1 MEDKITTTMYEKEEK
16 TFPVWLY
23 VTQEK
28 LKMEEGTML
37 KKVGILAN
45 GGDVSGF
52 NAVIRAIVK
61 TAENHGVECYGIV
74 DGYNGLLKK
83 DFEKLS
89 TAANGEAVG
98 ILPKGGSII
107 GSSTNANIFNY
118 KIVNEDGSVEYKD
131 LSEQAIENIKE
142 FGFDCIFTLGGDG
155 TQKSA
160 RDFSTKGVNIIG
172 VPKTIDNDV
181 ACTEIT
187 FGYNTA
193 VSVAMEA
200 LDRLH
205 TTGETHHRI
214 MVLEVMGRYAGW
226 IALESAIAGGA
237 DVALI
242 PEIPYDIN
250 KVATK
255 IENRKKRGKNF
266 SIVVV
271 AEGAKPKDG
280 EMVVQNI
287 RNNGAG
293 VDNTKLGGVGQVVAK
308 QLEELTGLEA
318 RNTTLGYMQRGGTPT
333 AFDRVLSTK
342 YGSKA
347 MELALEGKFGTL
359 VVIKNGKLDSASL
372 EDVVGNNT
380 KIGAVSG
387 NTAESNLRKVTM
399 DDDLVKTARDIGI
412 NLGD

>member
-1 MEDKITTTMYEKEEK
+1 
-16 TFPVWLY
+16 
-23 VTQEK
+23 
-28 LKMEEGTML
+28 ML

-214 MVLEVMGRYAGW
+214 MVLEVMRRYAGW

-399 DDDLVKTARDIGI
+399 DDDLVKAARDIGI

>member
-1 MEDKITTTMYEKEEK
+1 
-16 TFPVWLY
+16 
-23 VTQEK
+23 
-28 LKMEEGTML
+28 ML
-37 KKVGILAN
+37 KKVAILAN

-61 TAENHGVECYGIV
+61 TAENNGIECYGFI
-74 DGYNGLLKK
+74 DGYNGLLKNNYV
-83 DFEKLS
+83 KLS
-89 TAANGEAVG
+89 TANDQTASG

-107 GSSTNANIFNY
+107 GSSTNANVFNY
-118 KIVNEDGSVEYKD
+118 KVEENGQIVYKD
-131 LSEQAIENIKE
+131 LSNVCVENIKND
-142 FGFDCIFTLGGDG
+142 GFDCIFTLGGDG

-160 RDFSTKGVNIIG
+160 RDFSTKGVNVIG

-193 VSVAMEA
+193 VSVAAEA

-250 KVATK
+250 KAVEK
-255 IENRKKRGKNF
+255 INKRRAAGKQF
-266 SIVVV
+266 SVVVV
-271 AEGAKPKDG
+271 AEGAAPKGG
-280 EMVVQNI
+280 EITVMGK
-287 RNNGAG
+287 RDNGAG

-347 MELALEGKFGTL
+347 MELALEGKFGVLT
-359 VVIKNGKLDSASL
+359 VIKNGKLDYVSL

-387 NTAESNLRKVTM
+387 NTAESNLRRVTM
-399 DDDLVKTARDIGI
+399 DDDLVKTARNIGI
-412 NLGD
+412 CLGD

>member
-1 MEDKITTTMYEKEEK
+1 
-16 TFPVWLY
+16 
-23 VTQEK
+23 
-28 LKMEEGTML
+28 ML
-37 KKVGILAN
+37 RKVGILAN

-61 TAENHGVECYGIV
+61 TAENHDIECYGIV

-118 KIVNEDGSVEYKD
+118 KIVNEDGSIEYKD
-131 LSEQAIENIKE
+131 LSEQAIQNIKE

-237 DVALI
+237 DIALI

-280 EMVVQNI
+280 EMVIQNV
-287 RNNGAG
+287 RDNGAG

-308 QLEELTGLEA
+308 QLEQLTGLEA

-347 MELALEGKFGTL
+347 MELALEGKFGRL

>member
-1 MEDKITTTMYEKEEK
+1 
-16 TFPVWLY
+16 
-23 VTQEK
+23 
-28 LKMEEGTML
+28 ML

-131 LSEQAIENIKE
+131 LSEQAIENIKK

-399 DDDLVKTARDIGI
+399 DDDLVKAARDIGI

>member
-1 MEDKITTTMYEKEEK
+1 MI
-16 TFPVWLY
+16 
-23 VTQEK
+23 
-28 LKMEEGTML
+28 
-37 KKVGILAN
+37 KKVAILAN

-61 TAENHGVECYGIV
+61 TAENNGVECYGFI
-74 DGYNGLLKK
+74 DGYNGLLKNEY
-83 DFEKLS
+83 EKLS
-89 TAANGEAVG
+89 TANDEHASG

-107 GSSTNANIFNY
+107 GSSTNANVFNY
-118 KIVNEDGSVEYKD
+118 KTIENGEVVYKD
-131 LSEQAIENIKE
+131 LSDVCVENIKKD
-142 FGFDCIFTLGGDG
+142 GFDCLFTLGGDG

-160 RDFSTKGVNIIG
+160 RDFSLKGINVIG

-181 ACTEIT
+181 ACTDIT

-193 VSVAMEA
+193 VSVAANA

-205 TTGETHHRI
+205 STGETHHRI

-250 KVATK
+250 RAVEK
-255 IENRKKRGKNF
+255 INGRRSRGKEF

-271 AEGAKPKDG
+271 AEGAIEKG
-280 EMVVQNI
+280 GSLTI
-287 RNNGAG
+287 AGTRNNGEG
-293 VDNTKLGGVGQVVAK
+293 VDNTKLGGVGVKVAK
-308 QLEELTGLEA
+308 QLEELTGLES
-318 RNTTLGYMQRGGTPT
+318 RCTVLGYMQRGGTPT

-342 YGSKA
+342 YGAKA
-347 MELALEGKFGTL
+347 MELALEGKFNVLT
-359 VVIKNGKLDSASL
+359 VIKNGRLDYVPL
-372 EDVVGNNT
+372 EDVVGNNK

-387 NTAESNLRKVTM
+387 NTKESNIRKVSM
-399 DDDLVKTARDIGI
+399 DDDLVKTARHIGI
-412 NLGD
+412 CLGD

>member
-1 MEDKITTTMYEKEEK
+1 MIR
-16 TFPVWLY
+16 
-23 VTQEK
+23 
-28 LKMEEGTML
+28 
-37 KKVGILAN
+37 KVAILAN

-52 NAVIRAIVK
+52 NAVIRAIIK
-61 TAENHGVECYGIV
+61 TAENNGIDCYGFI
-74 DGYNGLLKK
+74 DGYNGLLKNN
-83 DFEKLS
+83 FVKLATSNNS
-89 TAANGEAVG
+89 TASG

-107 GSSTNANIFNY
+107 GSSTNANVFNY
-118 KIVNEDGSVEYKD
+118 KVVNEDGSVEYKD
-131 LSEQAIENIKE
+131 LSDVCVENIKKD
-142 FGFDCIFTLGGDG
+142 GFDCIFTLGGDG

-160 RDFSTKGVNIIG
+160 RDFSTKGVNVIG

-205 TTGETHHRI
+205 TTGATHHRI

-250 KVATK
+250 RVATK

-280 EMVVQNI
+280 EMVVANV
-287 RNNGAG
+287 RDNGSG
-293 VDNTKLGGVGQVVAK
+293 VDNTKLGGIGQIVAK
-308 QLEELTGLEA
+308 QLQELTGLEA

-342 YGSKA
+342 YGTKA

-359 VVIKNGKLDSASL
+359 AVIKNGKLDSVSL

-387 NTAESNLRKVTM
+387 NTEESNLRKVTM
-399 DDDLVKTARDIGI
+399 GHDLVKTARDIGI

>member
-1 MEDKITTTMYEKEEK
+1 M
-16 TFPVWLY
+16 V
-23 VTQEK
+23 
-28 LKMEEGTML
+28 
-37 KKVGILAN
+37 KKVAILAN

-61 TAENHGVECYGIV
+61 TAEQNGVECYGFI
-74 DGYNGLLKK
+74 DGYRGLLKN
-83 DFEKLS
+83 DYVALS
-89 TAANGEAVG
+89 TSNSRKASG

-107 GSSTNANIFNY
+107 GSSTNANVFHY
-118 KIVNEDGSVEYKD
+118 KIVEPNGEVVYKD
-131 LSEQAIENIKE
+131 LSDICVENIKKDE
-142 FGFDCIFTLGGDG
+142 FDCLFTLGGDG

-160 RDFSTKGVNIIG
+160 RDFSLKGINVIG

-181 ACTEIT
+181 ACTDIT

-193 VSVAMEA
+193 VSVASDA

-237 DVALI
+237 DIALI
-242 PEIPYDIN
+242 PEIPYDIDKAVEKINDRRN
-250 KVATK
+250 K
-255 IENRKKRGKNF
+255 GKNF

-271 AEGAKPKDG
+271 AEGAMPKGGTITVEGTRD
-280 EMVVQNI
+280 
-287 RNNGAG
+287 NGAG
-293 VDNTKLGGVGQVVAK
+293 VDNTKLGGIGNVVAR

-318 RNTTLGYMQRGGTPT
+318 RCTVLGYMQRGGTPT

-347 MELALEGKFGTL
+347 MELALQGKFNVLTVL
-359 VVIKNGKLDSASL
+359 KNGKLDCVSL
-372 EDVVGNNT
+372 EDVVGNN
-380 KIGAVSG
+380 KVVGAVSG
-387 NTAESNLRKVTM
+387 NTAESNIRKVTM
-399 DDDLVKTARDIGI
+399 DDDLVKTARNIGI
-412 NLGD
+412 CLGD

>member
-1 MEDKITTTMYEKEEK
+1 
-16 TFPVWLY
+16 
-23 VTQEK
+23 
-28 LKMEEGTML
+28 ML
-37 KKVGILAN
+37 KKVAILAN

-52 NAVIRAIVK
+52 NAVIRAIIK
-61 TAENHGVECYGIV
+61 TAENKDIECYGFI
-74 DGYNGLLKK
+74 DGYRGLLKN
-83 DFEKLS
+83 DIVRLGTSS
-89 TAANGEAVG
+89 TGNAVG

-107 GSSTNANIFNY
+107 GSSTNANVFNY
-118 KIVNEDGSVEYKD
+118 PVEENGQTVYKD
-131 LSEQAIENIKE
+131 LSDICVENIKKDE
-142 FGFDCIFTLGGDG
+142 IDCLFTLGGDG

-160 RDFSTKGVNIIG
+160 RDLSLKGINVIG

-193 VSVAMEA
+193 VSVAAEA
-200 LDRLH
+200 IDRLH

-242 PEIPYDIN
+242 PEIPFDIN
-250 KVATK
+250 SAARKV
-255 IENRKKRGKNF
+255 INRKNRGKSF

-271 AEGAKPKDG
+271 AEGAKPKGGDIHVKN
-280 EMVVQNI
+280 M
-287 RNNGAG
+287 RSNGSG
-293 VDNTKLGGVGQVVAK
+293 VDNTKLGGIGEIVAK

-318 RNTTLGYMQRGGTPT
+318 RCTVLGYMQRGGSPT

-342 YGSKA
+342 YGSHA
-347 MELALEGKFGTL
+347 MQLALEGKFNVLT
-359 VVIKNGKLDSASL
+359 VIKDGKLNCVSL
-372 EDVVGNNT
+372 EDVVGNN
-380 KIGAVSG
+380 KQIGAVSG
-387 NTAESNLRKVTM
+387 NTPESNLRKVTM
-399 DDDLVKTARDIGI
+399 DDELVKTARAIGI

>member
-1 MEDKITTTMYEKEEK
+1 MI
-16 TFPVWLY
+16 
-23 VTQEK
+23 
-28 LKMEEGTML
+28 
-37 KKVGILAN
+37 KKVAILAN

-61 TAENHGVECYGIV
+61 TAENNGIDCYGFI
-74 DGYNGLLKK
+74 DGYNGLLKNNY
-83 DFEKLS
+83 EKLS
-89 TAANGEAVG
+89 TANDEHASG
-98 ILPKGGSII
+98 ILQKGGSII
-107 GSSTNANIFNY
+107 GSSTNANVFHYKVEENGETVYKDLSNANVFNY
-118 KIVNEDGSVEYKD
+118 KVVGENGEVEYKD
-131 LSEQAIENIKE
+131 LSDVCVENIKKD
-142 FGFDCIFTLGGDG
+142 GFDCLFTLGGDG

-160 RDFSTKGVNIIG
+160 RDFSTKGINVIG

-193 VSVAMEA
+193 VSVAAEA

-250 KVATK
+250 KAVEK
-255 IENRKKRGKNF
+255 INERREEGKNF

-271 AEGAKPKDG
+271 AEGAIPQG
-280 EMVVQNI
+280 GTITVQNV
-287 RNNGAG
+287 RDNGAG
-293 VDNTKLGGVGQVVAK
+293 VDNNKLGGVGQVVAK

-318 RNTTLGYMQRGGTPT
+318 RTTTLGYVQRGGTPT

-342 YGSKA
+342 YGAKA
-347 MELALEGKFGTL
+347 MELALEGKFGVLT
-359 VVIKNGKLDSASL
+359 VIKNGKLDSVSL

-387 NTAESNLRKVTM
+387 NTAESNIRKVTM
-399 DDDLVKTARDIGI
+399 DHDLVKTARDIGI
-412 NLGD
+412 CLGD

>member
-1 MEDKITTTMYEKEEK
+1 
-16 TFPVWLY
+16 
-23 VTQEK
+23 
-28 LKMEEGTML
+28 ML
-37 KKVGILAN
+37 KKVAILAN

-61 TAENHGVECYGIV
+61 TAETHGVECYGFI
-74 DGYNGLLKK
+74 DGYNGLLKNNYV
-83 DFEKLS
+83 KLS
-89 TAANGEAVG
+89 TANDQTASG

-107 GSSTNANIFNY
+107 GSSTNANVFNY
-118 KIVNEDGSVEYKD
+118 KVEENGQIVYKD
-131 LSEQAIENIKE
+131 LSEVCIENIKKD
-142 FGFDCIFTLGGDG
+142 GFDCIFTLGGDG

-160 RDFSTKGVNIIG
+160 RDFSTRGVNVIG

-193 VSVAMEA
+193 VSVAAEA

-237 DVALI
+237 DIALI

-250 KVATK
+250 KAVEK
-255 IENRKKRGKNF
+255 INKRRAAGKDF

-271 AEGAKPKDG
+271 AEGAMPKGGSITVENTRD
-280 EMVVQNI
+280 
-287 RNNGAG
+287 NGAG
-293 VDNTKLGGVGQVVAK
+293 VDNTKLGGVGQIVAK
-308 QLEELTGLEA
+308 QLEQLTGLEA

-342 YGSKA
+342 YGAKA
-347 MELALEGKFGTL
+347 MELALEGKFGVL
-359 VVIKNGKLDSASL
+359 AVIKNGRLDSVSL
-372 EDVVGNNT
+372 EDVVGNN
-380 KIGAVSG
+380 KEIGAVSG
-387 NTAESNLRKVTM
+387 NTEESNIRKVTM
-399 DDDLVKTARDIGI
+399 DHDLVKTARNIGI
-412 NLGD
+412 CLGD